1 VLPVV
6 AVDRVPVMANNAVD
20 ADIRHRTS

>member
-1 VLPVV
+1 VLPGV
-6 AVDRVPVMANNAVD
+6 AVDRVLVMANNAVD